1 MGFFN
6 FIYDL
11 IVISGATVLGVGG
24 AFYITSLFVYTKTEN
39 ELKESEEEE
48 ENFEDLYREEFEQL
62 EAKERAPNEEI
73 AEYES
78 CVETPIGDIIITYDP
93 EVNTF
98 LYYSDRRTIPIR
110 FLDVCAQKFVI
121 DHDCKILYEEEALS
135 DQTAEDDSQADQ
147 ADLSQEP
154 EPEQGYYNWITSF
167 FSNQKV
173 EEEEEKEEEEEE
185 EEEEESVFA
194 TYKKKTINNEKAK
207 LIEKIM
213 NRYKYGGSLSD
224 YETNKENEE
233 EEELQISFSKFKEM
247 VKNKTE

>member
-6 FIYDL
+6 FIYDF
-11 IVISGATVLGVGG
+11 IVFSGATVLGVGG
-24 AFYITSLFVYTKTEN
+24 AFYITSLFVYTKTESI
-39 ELKESEEEE
+39 LKEAEEEE
-48 ENFEDLYREEFEQL
+48 QNFEEIYREEFDQL

-78 CVETPIGDIIITYDP
+78 SVETPIGDIIMTYDP
-93 EVNTF
+93 ELNTF

-135 DQTAEDDSQADQ
+135 EQGEEDESQTDQTK
-147 ADLSQEP
+147 LSQEP

-173 EEEEEKEEEEEE
+173 EEENEKEEEEE

-194 TYKKKTINNEKAK
+194 TYKKKTINKEKAR

-213 NRYKYGGSLSD
+213 NRYKYCGTLND
-224 YETNKENEE
+224 YETNKENEQ
-233 EEELQISFSKFKEM
+233 EEELQISFCKFKEM